1 MARRR
6 TPGQR
11 EYNPLDD
18 ARGRLAID
26 PDLVRAVMDPREESL
41 LSSAPATAPVAGP
54 PVPSDSAAVVAQPPA
69 PVSTAMMSGAAQT
82 APQAVAAPKG
92 LVVERL
98 TKYNKFLTTP
108 SEKLELDRL
117 AARISGALG
126 VNVRPSHLIRAC
138 LIHLLHAE
146 NEIIEQSQNTHPLR
160 RPSNTEAIAL
170 AEFDQLIAEILYY
183 AFRSAKPLGLR

>member
-11 EYNPLDD
+11 EYNPLDE

-82 APQAVAAPKG
+82 APQAVAPKG

>member
-18 ARGRLAID
+18 ARGRLVID
-26 PDLVRAVMDPREESL
+26 PDLVRAVIDQRDEPEPV
-41 LSSAPATAPVAGP
+41 PAAASGAGAAAAQAPVAP
-54 PVPSDSAAVVAQPPA
+54 PPAAVPIAVAVPVAPPA
-69 PVSTAMMSGAAQT
+69 PANPVS
-82 APQAVAAPKG
+82 PKG
-92 LVVERL
+92 LVIERL

-126 VNVRPSHLIRAC
+126 VSVRPSHLIRAC

-146 NEIIEQSQNTHPLR
+146 SEIIEQAQNTHPLR

-170 AEFDQLIAEILYY
+170 AEFDQLIAEILYHS
-183 AFRSAKPLGLR
+183 FRAAKPLSGQR